1 MKYKH
6 VIKALRPARLAAAL
20 LTLSLLGGCG
30 GAQGSGAQSKYVEV
44 SETYSYAP
52 RLSYGT
58 FSVGPEGTLTR
69 VDASHMEHAPGNL
82 TGSLQVAIMN
92 ANHQDYY
99 LAARKDGL
107 EFYTDTEHLPFIIV
121 TAPLGDAFCYTC
133 RKKENDPREQRTGDL
148 VLVRGEEVV
157 TLSEIVE
164 SRIEP
169 VFSVDG
175 AHLLYTET
183 DDGIYRLKHFNGKET
198 TDVAASADMI
208 YPVHVTNDGKCLV
221 YMQGSR
227 SDFVMISVTDG
238 KKTELGPATPALFTG
253 GGTACINADGSQY
266 FLAHSDGT
274 HLYKNGEKIATAD
287 PLPAYVLA
295 PYGAETWHASGGYV
309 QNQYVG
315 IRDFVDAVYYYRN
328 ALYRL
333 DENHASRQVAVGV
346 TNVLDITLLSDGNTV
361 LYQKE
366 DTDGLFRTDTSAE
379 TPAEEQLTDMAV
391 STFAYYEK
399 EKRLLWQ
406 SEGKFYT
413 KAEGAEPEEITDVT
427 PGEGWHK
434 IVARPQFVIIFNA
447 EDVWFSTDGKQFRQ
461 L

>member
-1 MKYKH
+1 
-6 VIKALRPARLAAAL
+6 
-20 LTLSLLGGCG
+20 
-30 GAQGSGAQSKYVEV
+30 
-44 SETYSYAP
+44 
-52 RLSYGT
+52 
-58 FSVGPEGTLTR
+58 
-69 VDASHMEHAPGNL
+69 
-82 TGSLQVAIMN
+82 
-92 ANHQDYY
+92 
-99 LAARKDGL
+99 
-107 EFYTDTEHLPFIIV
+107 
-121 TAPLGDAFCYTC
+121 
-133 RKKENDPREQRTGDL
+133 
-148 VLVRGEEVV
+148 
-157 TLSEIVE
+157 
-164 SRIEP
+164 
-169 VFSVDG
+169 
-175 AHLLYTET
+175 
-183 DDGIYRLKHFNGKET
+183 
-198 TDVAASADMI
+198 MI

-227 SDFVMISVTDG
+227 RDFVMIGVTDG
-238 KKTELGPATPALFTG
+238 KKTELGTATPALFTG

-266 FLAHSDGT
+266 FLAYSDGT
-274 HLYKNGEKIATAD
+274 HLYKNGEKIATVD
-287 PLPAYVLA
+287 PLPAYVFA

-309 QNQYVG
+309 MNQYVG
-315 IRDFVDAVYYYRN
+315 VRDFRDAVYYYRN

-333 DENHASRQVAVGV
+333 DENHASRQVAGGV

-366 DTDGLFRTDTSAE
+366 DTDGIFRTDTSAE

-391 STFAYYEK
+391 SAFAYYEK

-434 IVARPQFVIIFNA
+434 IVARPQFFIILNA